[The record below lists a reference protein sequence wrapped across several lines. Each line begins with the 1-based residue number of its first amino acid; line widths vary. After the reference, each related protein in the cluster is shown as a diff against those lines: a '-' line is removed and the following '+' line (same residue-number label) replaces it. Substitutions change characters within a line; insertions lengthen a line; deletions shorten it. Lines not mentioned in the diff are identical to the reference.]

1 MCLGWLVV
9 HWYRVCAGCRPW
21 AGKYPERGVCP
32 RCRHEAHLNTDGLCK
47 PCLMAIRTEDDAE
60 WALGLPEARPR
71 PVQLIVG
78 GMYGD
83 RSADARPLR
92 RPAKNGLKVGQQWWI
107 KLRKQRAA
115 PAGPPVLQA
124 QVCGQ
129 LALFTVPR
137 VLTDATVSAIV
148 GRPVAGWEEC
158 RLVIEVMAAEHGL
171 SVGWQRAIA
180 EMVRLALA
188 VREAEGAARLPEP
201 MLRDLPSNG
210 DAVRL
215 VLLRAGLLDQAPE
228 PMRFSTT
235 NQPTTTYI
243 TAPAPLPPS
252 VARSCR
258 DCDAWMASGKRGS
271 RCNPCRHWR
280 ELRPAG
286 RCVRCLR
293 DELPLRGSRCRTCRL
308 YQHLDDSG
316 PATVRATQL
325 VIDLPHGAPGQA
337 QLIPADE
344 PAPAEDEDE
353 AVSALHA
360 ARGQEPLF
368 GMRRD
373 WSPVMARLR
382 RRSYRNLPLT
392 TAARALTEELDRLRR
407 GRQDPAYR
415 KDIRTLTILVYRL
428 GAETV
433 FQERDV
439 HDLAL
444 LDPNLGAKRVC
455 QFLAARGLLAEDP
468 ELHRD
473 ADQVWIEATISTLP
487 PTVADEVRLWVQV
500 LRGQGRREHEARG
513 YDGIRRYL
521 FALEPTLTAW
531 TSSGITTL
539 RQITSDHATTAIDGL
554 TGSARRQL
562 AISLRSLFKALRQE
576 RVVFRDPTR
585 NLPVGDLK
593 GIPKS
598 VPADLLAGLLDRAT
612 TPLGRL
618 VIALTAV
625 HALPG
630 HEIPTLLT
638 CDLNLAHGTLEARRG
653 LLRHTLYTEEF
664 THTLAAEWLT
674 YRHHRWPAS
683 TNPHL
688 LVSQRTA
695 LDPDHP
701 PVSMTMLHR
710 HLPKGFTLDGLRQD
724 RILNEAFETGD
735 PLKLMRLFGITEK
748 TAMHYVTVAHPEK
761 TSQLP
766 R

>member
-1 MCLGWLVV
+1 
-9 HWYRVCAGCRPW
+9 
-21 AGKYPERGVCP
+21 
-32 RCRHEAHLNTDGLCK
+32 
-47 PCLMAIRTEDDAE
+47 MAIRAEDDAE
-60 WALGLPEARPR
+60 WALGLEEARPR

-92 RPAKNGLKVGQQWWI
+92 RRTKNGLKVGQGWWI

-124 QVCGQ
+124 QMCGQ

-137 VLTDATVSAIV
+137 ALTDATVSAIV
-148 GRPVAGWEEC
+148 GRPVVGWGEC
-158 RLVIEVMAAEHGL
+158 RPVIEAMAAEHGM
-171 SVGWQRAIA
+171 SVGWQHKIA

-188 VREAEGAARLPEP
+188 VREAEGAVRLPEP

-215 VLLRAGLLDQAPE
+215 VLLRAGLLDPAPE

-258 DCDAWMASGKRGS
+258 DCDAWMAAGKRGL
-271 RCNPCRHWR
+271 RCDPCRHWR
-280 ELRPAG
+280 ELHPAG
-286 RCVRCLR
+286 RCVRCRR
-293 DELPLRGSRCRTCRL
+293 DELPLRGDRCRTCRL
-308 YQHLDDSG
+308 YRHLDDS
-316 PATVRATQL
+316 ALTAVRATQL
-325 VIDLPHGAPGQA
+325 VIDLPRGVPGQA
-337 QLIPADE
+337 QLIPVAE
-344 PAPAEDEDE
+344 PAPAEGEDE

-360 ARGQEPLF
+360 ARGQKPLF
-368 GMRRD
+368 GMRRN

-382 RRSYRNLPLT
+382 RRSYRDLPLT
-392 TAARALTEELDRLRR
+392 SEARALTEELDRLRR

-415 KDIRTLTILVYRL
+415 KDIRTLTILVYWL
-428 GAETV
+428 GAETP

-444 LDPNLGAKRVC
+444 LDPNLAAKRVC
-455 QFLAARGLLAEDP
+455 QFLAARGLLVEDP

-473 ADQVWIEATISTLP
+473 ADQVWVEATIATLP
-487 PTVADEVRLWVQV
+487 PTVADEVSLWVTV
-500 LRGQGRREHEARG
+500 LRGQGRREHEARS

-521 FALEPTLTAW
+521 TSLQPVLTAW
-531 TSSGITTL
+531 TRSGITTL
-539 RQITSDHATTAIDGL
+539 RQITSDHATTAVDEL

-562 AISLRSLFKALRQE
+562 AISLRNLFKALRQE
-576 RVVFRDPTR
+576 RVIFRDPTR

-598 VPADLLAGLLDRAT
+598 VPSDLLATLLDRAT

-618 VIALTAV
+618 IVALTAV

-630 HEIPTLLT
+630 HEMPTLLT

-653 LLRHTLYTEEF
+653 LLRHTLYIEEF
-664 THTLAAEWLT
+664 THGLAAEWLT
-674 YRHHRWPAS
+674 YRHRRWPAS

-748 TAMHYVTVAHPEK
+748 TAMHYVGVAHPEK

>member
-1 MCLGWLVV
+1 
-9 HWYRVCAGCRPW
+9 
-21 AGKYPERGVCP
+21 
-32 RCRHEAHLNTDGLCK
+32 
-47 PCLMAIRTEDDAE
+47 MAIRAEDDAE
-60 WALGLPEARPR
+60 WALGLQEARPR

-92 RPAKNGLKVGQQWWI
+92 RPAKNGLKVGQGWWI

-115 PAGPPVLQA
+115 PAGPPVLQE

-148 GRPVAGWEEC
+148 GRPVAGWEQC
-158 RLVIEVMAAEHGL
+158 RLVIEVMAAEHGM

-188 VREAEGAARLPEP
+188 VREAEGAVRLPEP
-201 MLRDLPSNG
+201 ILRDLPSNG

-215 VLLRAGLLDQAPE
+215 VLLRAGLLDQAPQ

-252 VARSCR
+252 APRSCR
-258 DCDAWMASGKRGS
+258 DCHAWMGGDKRGF
-271 RCNPCRHWR
+271 RCTPCRHWR
-280 ELRPAG
+280 ELHPVG
-286 RCVRCLR
+286 RCGRCR
-293 DELPLRGSRCRTCRL
+293 REKLPLRGGRCRTCRL
-308 YQHLDDSG
+308 YRHLDDQG
-316 PATVRATQL
+316 PAAAGAAQL
-325 VIDLPHGAPGQA
+325 VIDLPHGIPGQA
-337 QLIPADE
+337 QLVPVAGPAS
-344 PAPAEDEDE
+344 AEDEDE
-353 AVSALHA
+353 AVLSLHA

-368 GMRRD
+368 EMRRD

-382 RRSYRNLPLT
+382 RRSYRDLPLT
-392 TAARALTEELDRLRR
+392 GSARALTEELDRLRR
-407 GRQDPAYR
+407 GQQDPAYR

-428 GAETV
+428 GAESA
-433 FQERDV
+433 FRERDIY
-439 HDLAL
+439 DLAL
-444 LDPNLGAKRVC
+444 LDPNLAAKRVC
-455 QFLAARGLLAEDP
+455 QSLAARGLLAKDP

-473 ADQVWIEATISTLP
+473 ADQVWVEATIATMP
-487 PTVADEVRLWVQV
+487 PTVADEVSLWVKV
-500 LRGQGRREHEARG
+500 LRGQGRREHEARS

-521 FALEPTLTAW
+521 ASLQPVLTAW
-531 TSSGITTL
+531 TRSGITTL
-539 RQITSDHATTAIDGL
+539 RQITSDHATTAVDDL

-562 AISLRSLFKALRQE
+562 AIGLRSLFKALRQE
-576 RVVFRDPTR
+576 HVVFRDPTR

-598 VPADLLAGLLDRAT
+598 VPSDLLATLLDRAT

-618 VIALTAV
+618 VVALTAV

-630 HEIPTLLT
+630 HEMPTLLT

-653 LLRHTLYTEEF
+653 LLRHTLYIEEF
-664 THTLAAEWLT
+664 THGLAAEWLT
-674 YRHHRWPAS
+674 YRHRRWPAS

-724 RILNEAFETGD
+724 RILNEALETGD

-748 TAMHYVTVAHPEK
+748 TAMHYVTTAHPERTAK
-761 TSQLP
+761 LP

>member
-1 MCLGWLVV
+1 M
-9 HWYRVCAGCRPW
+9 
-21 AGKYPERGVCP
+21 
-32 RCRHEAHLNTDGLCK
+32 CK
-47 PCLMAIRTEDDAE
+47 PCLMAIRAEDDAE
-60 WALGLPEARPR
+60 WALGLDEARPR
-71 PVQLIVG
+71 PLQLMVG
-78 GMYGD
+78 GTYGG
-83 RSADARPLR
+83 RSASARPLHR
-92 RPAKNGLKVGQQWWI
+92 ASKNGRSVGQEWWI

-115 PAGPPVLQA
+115 PAGPPVLEA
-124 QVCGQ
+124 QLRGQ
-129 LALFTVPR
+129 LPLFTVPR
-137 VLTDATVSAIV
+137 VLSDATISAIV
-148 GRPVAGWEEC
+148 GRPVAGWETA
-158 RLVIEVMAAEHGL
+158 RPVIEAMAAEHGL
-171 SVGWQRAIA
+171 TAGWQRKVA

-188 VREAEGAARLPEP
+188 VREAEGAVRLPEP
-201 MLRDLPSNG
+201 ILRDLPTNG

-215 VLLRAGLLDQAPE
+215 ILLGTGLLEPAPE

-243 TAPAPLPPS
+243 SAPVPLPPPGP
-252 VARSCR
+252 RQCR
-258 DCDAWMASGKRGS
+258 DCHAWMTGEKRGLQCS
-271 RCNPCRHWR
+271 PCRHWH
-280 ELRPAG
+280 ELHPAG
-286 RCVRCLR
+286 RCARCR
-293 DELPLRGSRCRTCRL
+293 REDLPLRGGRCRTCRL
-308 YQHLDDSG
+308 YRHLDKAG
-316 PATVRATQL
+316 PAADWGTQL

-344 PAPAEDEDE
+344 APPVEDED
-353 AVSALHA
+353 VSALHA
-360 ARGQEPLF
+360 AAGQEALF

-373 WSPVMARLR
+373 WSPVLARLR
-382 RRSYRNLPLT
+382 RRSYADLPLT
-392 TAARALTEELDRLRR
+392 GPARRLTEELDRLRR
-407 GRQDPAYR
+407 GQQDPAYR
-415 KDIRTLTILVYRL
+415 KDIRTLTILAYWL
-428 GAETV
+428 GAESV

-444 LDPNLGAKRVC
+444 LDPNLAAKRVC
-455 QFLAARGLLAEDP
+455 QFLASRGLLAEDP
-468 ELHRD
+468 ELHQD
-473 ADQVWIEATISTLP
+473 ADQVWIETVVGKLP

-521 FALEPTLTAW
+521 AALQPLLTAW
-531 TSSGITTL
+531 TNSGITTL
-539 RQITSDHATTAIDGL
+539 REITADHATDAADNL

-585 NLPVGDLK
+585 ELPVGDLK

-598 VPADLLAGLLDRAT
+598 VPSDLLAGLLDRAP

-618 VIALTAV
+618 VVALTAV

-638 CDLNLAHGTLEARRG
+638 CDLSLAHGTLEARRG
-653 LLRHTLYTEEF
+653 LLRHTLYIEEF
-664 THTLAAEWLT
+664 THGLASAWLT

-724 RILNEAFETGD
+724 RILNEALKTGD

-748 TAMHYVTVAHPEK
+748 TAMHYVGTAHPER
-761 TSQLP
+761 TANLP

>member
-1 MCLGWLVV
+1 
-9 HWYRVCAGCRPW
+9 
-21 AGKYPERGVCP
+21 
-32 RCRHEAHLNTDGLCK
+32 
-47 PCLMAIRTEDDAE
+47 MAIRAEDDAE
-60 WALGLPEARPR
+60 WALGLAEARPR

-92 RPAKNGLKVGQQWWI
+92 RRTKNGLKVGQGWWI

-137 VLTDATVSAIV
+137 ALTDATVSAIV
-148 GRPVAGWEEC
+148 SRPVVGWKEC
-158 RLVIEVMAAEHGL
+158 RPMIEAMAAEHGM
-171 SVGWQRAIA
+171 SVGWQHKIA

-188 VREAEGAARLPEP
+188 VREAEGAVRLPEP

-215 VLLRAGLLDQAPE
+215 VLLRAGLLDPAPE

-258 DCDAWMASGKRGS
+258 DCDAWLAAGKRGL
-271 RCNPCRHWR
+271 RCDPCRHWR
-280 ELRPAG
+280 ELHPAG
-286 RCVRCLR
+286 RCVRCRR
-293 DELPLRGSRCRTCRL
+293 DELPLRGDRCRTRRL
-308 YQHLDDSG
+308 YRHLDDSG
-316 PATVRATQL
+316 PAAVRATQL
-325 VIDLPHGAPGQA
+325 VIDLPRGVPGQA
-337 QLIPADE
+337 QLIPVAE
-344 PAPAEDEDE
+344 PAPADGEDEE
-353 AVSALHA
+353 VSALHA

-368 GMRRD
+368 GMRRN

-382 RRSYRNLPLT
+382 RRSYRDLPLT
-392 TAARALTEELDRLRR
+392 SDARALTEELDRLRR

-415 KDIRTLTILVYRL
+415 KDIRTLTILVYWL
-428 GAETV
+428 GAETL

-444 LDPNLGAKRVC
+444 LDPNLAAKRVC
-455 QFLAARGLLAEDP
+455 QFLAARGLLVEDP

-473 ADQVWIEATISTLP
+473 ADEMWVEATIATLP
-487 PTVADEVRLWVQV
+487 PTVADEVSLWVKV
-500 LRGQGRREHEARG
+500 LRGQGRREHEARS

-521 FALEPTLTAW
+521 TSLQPVLTAW
-531 TSSGITTL
+531 SRSGITTL
-539 RQITSDHATTAIDGL
+539 RQITSANAATAVDDL

-585 NLPVGDLK
+585 TLPVGDLK

-598 VPADLLAGLLDRAT
+598 VPSDLLATLLDRAT

-618 VIALTAV
+618 IVALTAV

-630 HEIPTLLT
+630 HEMPTLLT

-653 LLRHTLYTEEF
+653 LLRHTLYIEEF
-664 THTLAAEWLT
+664 THGLAAEWLT
-674 YRHHRWPAS
+674 YRHRRWPAS

-748 TAMHYVTVAHPEK
+748 TAMHYVGVAHPEK

>member
-1 MCLGWLVV
+1 
-9 HWYRVCAGCRPW
+9 
-21 AGKYPERGVCP
+21 
-32 RCRHEAHLNTDGLCK
+32 
-47 PCLMAIRTEDDAE
+47 MAIRAEDDAE
-60 WALGLPEARPR
+60 WALGLQEARPR

-92 RPAKNGLKVGQQWWI
+92 RPTKTGLKVGQGWWI
-107 KLRKQRAA
+107 KFRRQRAA
-115 PAGPPVLQA
+115 PGGPPVLQQ

-148 GRPVAGWEEC
+148 GRPVAGWEQC
-158 RLVIEVMAAEHGL
+158 RLVIEVMAAEHGM

-188 VREAEGAARLPEP
+188 VREAEGAVRLPES

-215 VLLRAGLLDQAPE
+215 VLLRAGLLDPAPQ

-243 TAPAPLPPS
+243 TAPAPLPPP
-252 VARSCR
+252 APRSCR
-258 DCDAWMASGKRGS
+258 DCHSWMAGDKRGF
-271 RCNPCRHWR
+271 RCTPCRHWR
-280 ELRPAG
+280 ELHPVG
-286 RCVRCLR
+286 RCGRCR
-293 DELPLRGSRCRTCRL
+293 REELPLRGGRCRTCRL
-308 YQHLDDSG
+308 YRHLDDGG
-316 PATVRATQL
+316 PAAAGAAQL
-325 VIDLPHGAPGQA
+325 VIDLPHGVPGQA
-337 QLIPADE
+337 QLVPVAE
-344 PAPAEDEDE
+344 PASSEDEDE
-353 AVSALHA
+353 AVLSLHA

-368 GMRRD
+368 EMRRD

-382 RRSYRNLPLT
+382 RRSYRDLT
-392 TAARALTEELDRLRR
+392 LTGAARALTEELDRLRR
-407 GRQDPAYR
+407 GQQDPAYR
-415 KDIRTLTILVYRL
+415 KDIRTLTILVYWL
-428 GAETV
+428 GAETA
-433 FQERDV
+433 FRERDV

-444 LDPNLGAKRVC
+444 LDPNLAAKRVC
-455 QFLAARGLLAEDP
+455 QFLAARGLLAEDR

-473 ADQVWIEATISTLP
+473 ADQVWVEATIATMP
-487 PTVADEVRLWVQV
+487 PTVADEVSLWVKV
-500 LRGQGRREHEARG
+500 LRGQGRREHEARS

-521 FALEPTLTAW
+521 ASLQPVLAAW
-531 TSSGITTL
+531 TRSGITTL
-539 RQITSDHATTAIDGL
+539 RQITSDHATTAVDDL

-562 AISLRSLFKALRQE
+562 AISLRSLFRALRQE

-598 VPADLLAGLLDRAT
+598 VPSDLLATLLDRAT

-618 VIALTAV
+618 VVALTAV

-630 HEIPTLLT
+630 HEMPTLLT
-638 CDLNLAHGTLEARRG
+638 CDLDLAHGTLEARRG
-653 LLRHTLYTEEF
+653 LLRHTLYIEEF
-664 THTLAAEWLT
+664 THGLAAEWLT
-674 YRHHRWPAS
+674 YRHRRWPAS

-724 RILNEAFETGD
+724 RILNEALETGD

-748 TAMHYVTVAHPEK
+748 TAMHYVTTAHPERTAK
-761 TSQLP
+761 LP

>member
-1 MCLGWLVV
+1 
-9 HWYRVCAGCRPW
+9 
-21 AGKYPERGVCP
+21 
-32 RCRHEAHLNTDGLCK
+32 
-47 PCLMAIRTEDDAE
+47 MAIRAEDDAE
-60 WALGLPEARPR
+60 WALGLEEARPR
-71 PVQLIVG
+71 SVIVG

-92 RPAKNGLKVGQQWWI
+92 RRTKNGLKVGQGWWI

-137 VLTDATVSAIV
+137 ALTDATVSAIV
-148 GRPVAGWEEC
+148 GRPVVGWEEC
-158 RLVIEVMAAEHGL
+158 RPVIEAMATEHGM
-171 SVGWQRAIA
+171 SVGWQHKIA

-188 VREAEGAARLPEP
+188 VREAEGAVRLPEP

-215 VLLRAGLLDQAPE
+215 VLLRAGFLDPAPE
-228 PMRFSTT
+228 PLRFSTT

-258 DCDAWMASGKRGS
+258 DCDAWLAAGKRGL
-271 RCNPCRHWR
+271 RCDPCRHWR
-280 ELRPAG
+280 ELHPAG
-286 RCVRCLR
+286 RCVRCRR
-293 DELPLRGSRCRTCRL
+293 DELPLRGDRCRTCRL
-308 YQHLDDSG
+308 YRHLDDSG
-316 PATVRATQL
+316 PAAVRATQL
-325 VIDLPHGAPGQA
+325 VIDLPRGVPGQA
-337 QLIPADE
+337 QLIPVAE
-344 PAPAEDEDE
+344 SAPTEGEDE

-382 RRSYRNLPLT
+382 RRSYRDLPLT
-392 TAARALTEELDRLRR
+392 GEARALAEELDRLRR
-407 GRQDPAYR
+407 FRQDPAYR
-415 KDIRTLTILVYRL
+415 KDIRTLTILVYWL
-428 GAETV
+428 GAETL

-444 LDPNLGAKRVC
+444 LDPNLAAKRVC
-455 QFLAARGLLAEDP
+455 QFLAARGLLVEDP
-468 ELHRD
+468 ELHQD
-473 ADQVWIEATISTLP
+473 ADQMWVEATIATLP
-487 PTVADEVRLWVQV
+487 PTVADEVSLWVKV
-500 LRGQGRREHEARG
+500 LRGQGRREHEARS

-521 FALEPTLTAW
+521 TSLQPVLTAW
-531 TSSGITTL
+531 SRSGITTL
-539 RQITSDHATTAIDGL
+539 RQITSDHATTAVDDL

-576 RVVFRDPTR
+576 GVVFRDPTR

-598 VPADLLAGLLDRAT
+598 VPSDLLATLLDRAT

-618 VIALTAV
+618 VVALTAV

-630 HEIPTLLT
+630 HEMPTLLT

-653 LLRHTLYTEEF
+653 LLRHTLYIEEF
-664 THTLAAEWLT
+664 THGLAAEWLT
-674 YRHHRWPAS
+674 YRHRRWPAS

-710 HLPKGFTLDGLRQD
+710 HLPKGFALDGLRQD

-748 TAMHYVTVAHPEK
+748 TAMHYVGVAHPEK

>member
-1 MCLGWLVV
+1 
-9 HWYRVCAGCRPW
+9 
-21 AGKYPERGVCP
+21 
-32 RCRHEAHLNTDGLCK
+32 
-47 PCLMAIRTEDDAE
+47 MAIRAEDDAE
-60 WALGLPEARPR
+60 WALGLQEARPR

-92 RPAKNGLKVGQQWWI
+92 RPTKTGLKVGQGWWI
-107 KLRKQRAA
+107 KFRRQRAA
-115 PAGPPVLQA
+115 PGGPPVLQQ

-148 GRPVAGWEEC
+148 GRPVAGWEQC
-158 RLVIEVMAAEHGL
+158 RLVIEVMAAEHGM

-188 VREAEGAARLPEP
+188 VREAEGAVRLPES

-215 VLLRAGLLDQAPE
+215 VLLRAGLLDPAPQ

-243 TAPAPLPPS
+243 TAPAPLPPP
-252 VARSCR
+252 APRSCR
-258 DCDAWMASGKRGS
+258 DCHSWMAGDKRGF
-271 RCNPCRHWR
+271 RCTPCRHWR
-280 ELRPAG
+280 ELHPVG
-286 RCVRCLR
+286 RCGRCR
-293 DELPLRGSRCRTCRL
+293 REELPLRGGRCRTCRL
-308 YQHLDDSG
+308 YRHLDDGG
-316 PATVRATQL
+316 PAAAGAAQL
-325 VIDLPHGAPGQA
+325 VIDLPHGVPGQA
-337 QLIPADE
+337 QLVPVAE
-344 PAPAEDEDE
+344 PASSEDEDE
-353 AVSALHA
+353 AVLSLHA

-368 GMRRD
+368 EMRRD

-382 RRSYRNLPLT
+382 RRSYRDLT
-392 TAARALTEELDRLRR
+392 LTGAARALTEELDRLRR
-407 GRQDPAYR
+407 GQQDPAYR
-415 KDIRTLTILVYRL
+415 KDIRTLTILVYWL
-428 GAETV
+428 GAETA
-433 FQERDV
+433 FRERDV

-444 LDPNLGAKRVC
+444 LDPNLAAKRVC
-455 QFLAARGLLAEDP
+455 QFLAARGLLAEDR

-473 ADQVWIEATISTLP
+473 ADQVWVEATIATMP
-487 PTVADEVRLWVQV
+487 PTVADEVSLWVKV
-500 LRGQGRREHEARG
+500 LRGQGRREHEARS

-521 FALEPTLTAW
+521 ASLQPVLAAW
-531 TSSGITTL
+531 TRSGITTL
-539 RQITSDHATTAIDGL
+539 RQITSDHATTAVDDL

-562 AISLRSLFKALRQE
+562 AISLRSLFRALRQE

-598 VPADLLAGLLDRAT
+598 VPSDLLATLLDRAT

-618 VIALTAV
+618 VVALTAV

-630 HEIPTLLT
+630 HEMPTLLT
-638 CDLNLAHGTLEARRG
+638 CDLDLAHGTLEARRG
-653 LLRHTLYTEEF
+653 LLRHTPYIEEF
-664 THTLAAEWLT
+664 THGLAAEWLT
-674 YRHHRWPAS
+674 YRHRRWPAS

-724 RILNEAFETGD
+724 RILNEALETGD

-748 TAMHYVTVAHPEK
+748 TAMHYVTTAHPERTAK
-761 TSQLP
+761 LP

>member
-1 MCLGWLVV
+1 
-9 HWYRVCAGCRPW
+9 
-21 AGKYPERGVCP
+21 
-32 RCRHEAHLNTDGLCK
+32 
-47 PCLMAIRTEDDAE
+47 MAIRTEDDAE
-60 WALGLPEARPR
+60 WALGLEEARPR

-92 RPAKNGLKVGQQWWI
+92 RRTKNGLKVGQGWWI

-115 PAGPPVLQA
+115 PPGPPVLQV
-124 QVCGQ
+124 QMCGQ

-137 VLTDATVSAIV
+137 ALTDATVTAIV
-148 GRPVAGWEEC
+148 GRPVVGWEEC
-158 RLVIEVMAAEHGL
+158 RPVIEAMAAEHGM
-171 SVGWQRAIA
+171 SVGWQHKIA

-188 VREAEGAARLPEP
+188 VREAEGAVRLPEP

-215 VLLRAGLLDQAPE
+215 VLLRAGLLDPAPE

-258 DCDAWMASGKRGS
+258 DCDAWMAAGKRGL
-271 RCNPCRHWR
+271 RCDPCRHWR
-280 ELRPAG
+280 ELHPAG
-286 RCVRCLR
+286 RCVRCRR
-293 DELPLRGSRCRTCRL
+293 DELPLRGDRCRTCRL
-308 YQHLDDSG
+308 YRHLDDSG
-316 PATVRATQL
+316 PAAVRATQL
-325 VIDLPHGAPGQA
+325 VIDLPRGVPGQA
-337 QLIPADE
+337 QLIPVAE
-344 PAPAEDEDE
+344 PAPAEGEDE

-382 RRSYRNLPLT
+382 RRSYRDLPLT
-392 TAARALTEELDRLRR
+392 SEARALTEELDRLRR

-415 KDIRTLTILVYRL
+415 KDIRTLTILVYWL
-428 GAETV
+428 GAETL

-444 LDPNLGAKRVC
+444 LDANLAAKRVC
-455 QFLAARGLLAEDP
+455 QFLAARGLLVEDP

-473 ADQVWIEATISTLP
+473 ADQVWVEATIAALP
-487 PTVADEVRLWVQV
+487 PTVADEVSLWVKV
-500 LRGQGRREHEARG
+500 LRGQGRREHEARS

-521 FALEPTLTAW
+521 TSLQPVLTAW
-531 TSSGITTL
+531 TRSGITTL
-539 RQITSDHATTAIDGL
+539 RQITSSHASTAVDDL

-576 RVVFRDPTR
+576 RVIFRDPTR

-598 VPADLLAGLLDRAT
+598 VPSDLLATLLDRAT

-618 VIALTAV
+618 VVALTAV

-653 LLRHTLYTEEF
+653 LLRHTLYIEEF
-664 THTLAAEWLT
+664 THGLAAEWLT
-674 YRHHRWPAS
+674 YRHRRWPAS
-683 TNPHL
+683 ANPHL

-710 HLPKGFTLDGLRQD
+710 HLPDGFTLDGLRQD

-748 TAMHYVTVAHPEK
+748 TAMHYVDVAHPEK